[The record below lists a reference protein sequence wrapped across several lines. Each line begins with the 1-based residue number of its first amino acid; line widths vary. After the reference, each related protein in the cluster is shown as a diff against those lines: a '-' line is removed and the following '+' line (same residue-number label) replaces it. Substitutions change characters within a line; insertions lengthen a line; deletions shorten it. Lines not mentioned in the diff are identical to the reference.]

1 VKKSIYCGGGFFD
14 NQLIWII
21 PIIDGYC
28 RANNI
33 DTIIFERK
41 LSNRI
46 INNNHILKI
55 IKKYKIYSLKDDLS
69 IFQCLNIIL
78 FLIKNFFRL
87 FYYSLVI
94 IKKFHGKKYKY
105 FIVYGIHL
113 FFI

>member
-41 LSNRI
+41 LSSRI
-46 INNNHILKI
+46 VNNISIAKIVKNYNIL
-55 IKKYKIYSLKDDLS
+55 SLK
-69 IFQCLNIIL
+69 NIVSV
-78 FLIKNFFRL
+78 F
-87 FYYSLVI
+87 VI
-94 IKKFHGKKYKY
+94 
-105 FIVYGIHL
+105 
-113 FFI
+113 